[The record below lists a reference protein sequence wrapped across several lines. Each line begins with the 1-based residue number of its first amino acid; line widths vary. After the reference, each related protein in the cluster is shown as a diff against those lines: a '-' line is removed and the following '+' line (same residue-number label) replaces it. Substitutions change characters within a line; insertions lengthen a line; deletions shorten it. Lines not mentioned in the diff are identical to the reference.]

1 MSMSNPWSIAE
12 AKAHFSAVVRQAHE
26 DHQPQVI
33 THLGQGR
40 VVVIRY
46 DDWLAGRPAQDSLV
60 EFLARSPLA
69 GEDLELPDRHSDP
82 DGHRE
87 VVF

>member
-1 MSMSNPWSIAE
+1 MSNQWSIAE
-12 AKAHFSAVVRQAHE
+12 AKAHFSAVVRQAYE
-26 DHQPQVI
+26 EHQPQVI
-33 THLGQGR
+33 THHGQGR

-46 DDWLAGRPAQDSLV
+46 DDWLASQPAQDSLV
-60 EFLARSPLA
+60 EFLARSPLT